1 MRFLMSKFKLLIL
14 LFASILIGC
23 DLYDKASVVVD
34 DVLNS
39 CPDAVNVLE
48 SSFESKK
55 VIFVG
60 INDHATI
67 NTALFFSKENLQKLH
82 DCGMR
87 YILCEG
93 GLSSKNLYDDS
104 DLVQQ
109 EVELFYPW
117 ESVEAQYYE
126 NTVFQNVH
134 SINRNLAQ
142 DEKIKVVGLEGR
154 RQNFTIGDDESRIYN
169 YRDEYMFNVAREYID
184 GSKEDERILILC
196 GSAHGYTD
204 GVRRFNPQGNSEYE
218 WITLGSRLKRE
229 YGDAFLSLSYIAVDS
244 ATRDSVFY
252 GQLKKSDSWNTTNI
266 VGKFVTLQDA
276 EEINGAIPIFFD
288 GNYPLYDG
296 FIMDKHAE
304 YGVKYCYKLDAPAVL
319 ERVIVQTEELYQS
332 LSQIAETEGG
342 FDYDNPDIAYKIEFF
357 CRNVYY
363 LKLYFG
369 KDFDYSFW
377 NPSTRLEDALA
388 ALRKLSVAA
397 KTVSEEAAKEFQTLI
412 RCMYYLQYGA
422 TKEDISFYYEHGT
435 DALELARSLIPHEI
449 WPLYWYTVMNF
460 RLGNYGDTLRY
471 ADLFLGEE
479 LSRSTFCLPDVLEL
493 AIESCTETGRDSS
506 KYAKMLEG
514 LSNELGIDV
523 DKVHLFLQGAWQLV
537 QHSSLP

>member
-14 LFASILIGC
+14 LFASISIGC

-39 CPDAVNVLE
+39 CPDALNVLE

-55 VIFVG
+55 IIFVG

-67 NTALFFSKENLQKLH
+67 NTALFFSEKKLRRLH
-82 DCGMR
+82 DSGLR

-93 GLSSKNLYDDS
+93 GLSTKNLYNDS
-104 DLVQQ
+104 DLVQR

-126 NTVFQNVH
+126 NTVSQNVH

-154 RQNFTIGDDESRIYN
+154 RQNFTIGDDEIKIYN
-169 YRDEYMFNVAREYID
+169 YRDEYMFNVAKEYID
-184 GSKEDERILILC
+184 GSKKDEKILILC
-196 GSAHGYTD
+196 GSAHGYTNA
-204 GVRRFNPQGNSEYE
+204 VRRFNPQSNSEYD
-218 WITLGSRLKRE
+218 WVTLGSHLRME
-229 YGDAFLSLSYIAVDS
+229 YGDSFLSLSYIAVDS

-252 GQLKKSDSWNTTNI
+252 SQLKKSDSWNATDI

-296 FIMDKHAE
+296 FIMDKHAK
-304 YGVKYCYKLDAPAVL
+304 YGVKYCYKLDNPVVL
-319 ERVIVQTEELYQS
+319 ERVIAQTEELYQF
-332 LSQIAETEGG
+332 LLQTARIAGR
-342 FDYDNPDIAYKIEFF
+342 FDYYNPDIAYKIEFF

-363 LKLYFG
+363 LKFYFG
-369 KDFDYSFW
+369 NDFEYSFW
-377 NPSTRLEDALA
+377 NPSTRLEDTIT
-388 ALRKLSVAA
+388 ALRKKLTPV
-397 KTVSEEAAKEFQTLI
+397 KVISEEEAKEFQTLI
-412 RCMYYLQYGA
+412 RCMYYIQYGS
-422 TKEDISFYYEHGT
+422 TKEDISFYYKHGT
-435 DALELARSLIPHEI
+435 DALELACSLIPSEI
-449 WPLYWYTVMNF
+449 WPLYWNVVMNF
-460 RLGNYGDTLRY
+460 RLKNFGEALRY
-471 ADLFLGEE
+471 TDLFLGEE
-479 LSRSTFCLPDVLEL
+479 LSRSTFCLPDVLEI

-506 KYAKMLEG
+506 EYAKMLEG

-523 DKVHLFLQGAWQLV
+523 DKVHLFLEGV
-537 QHSSLP
+537 DN